1 MFVILCVLHF
11 ANSLPV
17 IAAEETWQPRNR
29 CQWSCDSDGNNRLVV
44 ITGVFVYFSLVIA
57 SRIVCDKPKLSDWY
71 MNVLHKIQLA
81 TAIMT

>member
-29 CQWSCDSDGNNRLVV
+29 CQWSCDSDGNNLAGGYHWRFRL
-44 ITGVFVYFSLVIA
+44 FLARHCIA
-57 SRIVCDKPKLSDWY
+57 HCL
-71 MNVLHKIQLA
+71 
-81 TAIMT
+81 